1 MNKVLVPVFAGLLLV
16 GVACSNSKT
25 APDSTTTTTANHTQ
39 TTETFPTTT
48 TTTVARVYVPKS
60 LPRNGWTDVLATQLY
75 PYFNQGG
82 NDNYFRCGFD
92 YIIDHFTPTEMVN
105 LSMNDAT
112 IAGHSAGLA
121 CIEWMRAV

>member
-1 MNKVLVPVFAGLLLV
+1 MNKILVSLFAGLLLL
-16 GVACSNSKT
+16 GIACSSSTNS
-25 APDSTTTTTANHTQ
+25 PVTTTTANHTQ

-48 TTTVARVYVPKS
+48 TLVARVYVPKS
-60 LPRNGWTDVLATQLY
+60 LPRNGWTDIIATQLY

-92 YIIDHFTPTEMVN
+92 YIIDHYTPTEMVN

-112 IAGHSAGLA
+112 VAGHSAGFA